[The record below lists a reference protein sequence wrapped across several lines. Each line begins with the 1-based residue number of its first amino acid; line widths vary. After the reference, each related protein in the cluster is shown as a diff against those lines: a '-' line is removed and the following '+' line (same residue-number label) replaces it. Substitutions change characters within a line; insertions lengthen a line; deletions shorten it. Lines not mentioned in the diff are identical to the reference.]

1 ITPGRRA
8 ETCCSSFR
16 ICRESVSIFVFCRS
30 IFLANS
36 SSRAESDLS
45 PDGSWAEAV
54 VHIVAAKR
62 KVNEPRAKLFME
74 AILAE
79 RHDGGKRAG
88 FNDLT
93 IQRFNDLTIQRFND
107 STTLRW
113 PACLSV
119 IYLLAFFHAGSHPKA
134 AAAMGTQ
141 AGG

>member
-1 ITPGRRA
+1 RFSPFATTWLLPVCGGLGASVVAGVLVSPIITPGRSA

-36 SSRAESDLS
+36 SSRAVSDLS

-62 KVNEPRAKLFME
+62 KENEPRAKRYME

-79 RHDGGKRAG
+79 RRDGGKRAQ
-88 FNDLT
+88 DLT
-93 IQRFNDLTIQRFND
+93 IQRSIRRF
-107 STTLRW
+107 S
-113 PACLSV
+113 
-119 IYLLAFFHAGSHPKA
+119 F
-134 AAAMGTQ
+134 
-141 AGG
+141 